1 MPELHYFWEAPTNA
15 DGAQLGSQD
24 SATVPFAGLFQ
35 WAAFALQ
42 FQSGLE
48 GRSLDRHGSLQ
59 LLSHFMSAGPH
70 P

>member
-35 WAAFALQ
+35 WETFALQ

-48 GRSLDRHGSLQ
+48 G
-59 LLSHFMSAGPH
+59 
-70 P
+70 